1 MPLSKF
7 ESFLTN
13 TKLDIEVGSQKTKK
27 YVFLKPFWIM
37 YLTFRRLCFVLLLI
51 LFNQIFKTVEL
62 EWIPDRCHDVS
73 EAHCLHHDHL
83 DLRHQQDL
91 PEQDQEEVG
100 CQQAEV

>member
-13 TKLDIEVGSQKTKK
+13 TKLDIEVGSQKAKNK
-27 YVFLKPFWIM
+27 IRVFK
-37 YLTFRRLCFVLLLI
+37 
-51 LFNQIFKTVEL
+51 FKTEEL
-62 EWIPDRCHDVS
+62 EWISDRCHDVS

-83 DLRHQQDL
+83 DLPHQQDL

>member
-27 YVFLKPFWIM
+27 YVFLKPFRIM
-37 YLTFRRLCFVLLLI
+37 YLAFVLCFVLLVR
-51 LFNQIFKTVEL
+51 LFNQIFKIVEL

-83 DLRHQQDL
+83 HLRHQQAL
-91 PEQDQEEVG
+91 PQQDQEEVG
-100 CQQAEV
+100 CQQAEI

>member
-27 YVFLKPFWIM
+27 YVFLKPFRIM
-37 YLTFRRLCFVLLLI
+37 YLTFVLCFVLLVR
-51 LFNQIFKTVEL
+51 LFNQIFKIVEL

-83 DLRHQQDL
+83 DLPHQQDL

>member
-13 TKLDIEVGSQKTKK
+13 TKLDLEVGSQKAKK
-27 YVFLKPFWIM
+27 YVFLKPFRIM
-37 YLTFRRLCFVLLLI
+37 YLTFVLCFVLLVR
-51 LFNQIFKTVEL
+51 LFNQIFKIVEL
-62 EWIPDRCHDVS
+62 EWISDRCHDVS